1 MLMTVYWEN
10 ARMNI
15 EIVNLCKG
23 EKDVKVKYRP
33 TDNKEL
39 FENKKSDFLIPRL
52 SKTICMGR
60 DRMSDVVG

>member
-1 MLMTVYWEN
+1 MEFKISFWEIKKTCNMLMTVYWEN

-33 TDNKEL
+33 TDNKRTL
-39 FENKKSDFLIPRL
+39 
-52 SKTICMGR
+52 
-60 DRMSDVVG
+60 

>member
-1 MLMTVYWEN
+1 MVITVDENKENVVIKKTCNMLMTVYWEN

-33 TDNKEL
+33 TDNKRTL
-39 FENKKSDFLIPRL
+39 
-52 SKTICMGR
+52 
-60 DRMSDVVG
+60 

>member
-33 TDNKEL
+33 TDNKRTL
-39 FENKKSDFLIPRL
+39 
-52 SKTICMGR
+52 
-60 DRMSDVVG
+60 

>member
-15 EIVNLCKG
+15 EIVNLSKG

-33 TDNKEL
+33 TDNKRTL
-39 FENKKSDFLIPRL
+39 
-52 SKTICMGR
+52 
-60 DRMSDVVG
+60 